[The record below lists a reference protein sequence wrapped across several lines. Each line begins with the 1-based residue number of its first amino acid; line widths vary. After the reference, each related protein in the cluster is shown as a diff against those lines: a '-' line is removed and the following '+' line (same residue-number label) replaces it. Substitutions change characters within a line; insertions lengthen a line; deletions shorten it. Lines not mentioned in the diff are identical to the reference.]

1 MLNYHRALILVRFGL
16 FKVCL
21 FKKMLP
27 PNKPP
32 DILWYVE
39 MNPSF
44 MRVFIG
50 TTALGSAGV
59 GSGLRS
65 LAGVGRGRQAFMGLG
80 SRSSSNA
87 PHSFN
92 YSAFLYNHGKQFL
105 LKSLR
110 VPSKQSLL
118 FLSHDCR
125 FSELAAIHEEA
136 GV

>member
-1 MLNYHRALILVRFGL
+1 
-16 FKVCL
+16 
-21 FKKMLP
+21 
-27 PNKPP
+27 
-32 DILWYVE
+32 
-39 MNPSF
+39 
-44 MRVFIG
+44 MRGFIG

-65 LAGVGRGRQAFMGLG
+65 LAGVGRGLQAFMGLG

-92 YSAFLYNHGKQFL
+92 YSAFLYDPGKQFL

-136 GV
+136 GVFCFFSSYLPLHLSAKDTCQRKKKDHD